1 MSIQHTA
8 VLGEV
13 GLRGWCPVCGPGLPS
28 RNPTKE
34 KAYPGNTQVG
44 NWVVSGS
51 GGCGQVTGKHGVR
64 VTVFSSSYPLREH
77 EYLES

>member
-1 MSIQHTA
+1 MSIQRAA

-13 GLRGWCPVCGPGLPS
+13 GFKGWCPVCGPGLPS

-44 NWVVSGS
+44 TGS

-64 VTVFSSSYPLREH
+64 VTVFSSSYPLRGH